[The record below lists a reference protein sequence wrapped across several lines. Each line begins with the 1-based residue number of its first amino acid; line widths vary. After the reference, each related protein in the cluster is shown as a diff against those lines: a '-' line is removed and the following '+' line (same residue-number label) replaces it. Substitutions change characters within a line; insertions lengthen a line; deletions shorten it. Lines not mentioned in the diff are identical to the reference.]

1 MRVEVE
7 QIVIVIV
14 ILPPCKI
21 RLRRPFFR
29 KKIDT
34 YTLDDKF
41 ELLTHECG
49 GVDTILTSVRRIVG
63 EIRSMSVS
71 SSVTFSDVSAI
82 MSDK

>member
-1 MRVEVE
+1 MLLLHATCYFLHAKLDYGGLFSQKNR
-7 QIVIVIV
+7 
-14 ILPPCKI
+14 
-21 RLRRPFFR
+21 
-29 KKIDT
+29 DT

-41 ELLTHECG
+41 ELFTHECG